1 MSGAPCRFRFRES
14 MAGAGSVVLES
25 LTRRHGV
32 KVAFATS
39 IEECCLAAGKVV
51 GYDSILSASRMNN
64 AIVMFLSTVEKA
76 NDLVE
81 RGLVLNDAFTP
92 VLPLSMPS
100 KKVTLSN
107 VPPFVKDDFL
117 VNMLSRYGKLV
128 SPIKKIPLGNV
139 SPLLKHVVSF
149 RRYAFMILNDNGEL
163 DVSFSFRMDD
173 FDYSIYATTDK
184 MRCFGCGRA
193 GHLVR
198 SCPDKVENAVNDETV
213 RPQTSSELMLETGVD
228 MLHVN
233 VTKDAEE
240 ESVVKVNVD
249 KSVPET
255 VNRSKSSNSVEP
267 MDSLV
272 VQMENEIQTSNVQ
285 EGKKASVFVSD
296 VNLTETGNSQSF
308 KVPLKRKM
316 TKNEGA
322 VKIVKKVDVS
332 EMADEE
338 EDESDEYS
346 SDSSSV
352 LSQSECQV
360 QGYDVQSIKLFL
372 RITKNK
378 RNVNVENFFQ
388 NTMLFVERSR
398 NLMSEGCFTDREVY
412 RLKKIV
418 RKLSFENSN
427 NEEV

>member
-1 MSGAPCRFRFRES
+1 MSAAPRRFRFCES
-14 MAGAGSVVLES
+14 MAGAGSVVLET

-32 KVAFATS
+32 KVASATS
-39 IEECCLAAGKVV
+39 IEVCCLAAGRVV

-64 AIVMFLSTVEKA
+64 AIVIFLSTVEKA

-107 VPPFVKDDFL
+107 VPPFVKDEFL

-149 RRYAFMILNDNGEL
+149 RRYAFMVLNDNAEL
-163 DVSFSFRMDD
+163 DVSFSFRVDD
-173 FDYSIYATTDK
+173 FDYLIYATTDK
-184 MRCFGCGRA
+184 MRCFGCGKA

-198 SCPDKVENAVNDETV
+198 LCPDKVENAVNDETV
-213 RPQTSSELMLETGVD
+213 RQQTSSELMPETGVD
-228 MLHVN
+228 MLNVN
-233 VTKDAEE
+233 VAKDTEE
-240 ESVVKVNVD
+240 RSVENVVK
-249 KSVPET
+249 SVSET
-255 VNRSKSSNSVEP
+255 VNKPKSSTSVEP
-267 MDSLV
+267 IDSLAV
-272 VQMENEIQTSNVQ
+272 HMESEIQTSNVQ
-285 EGKKASVFVSD
+285 EGNKASNFVSD
-296 VNLTETGNSQSF
+296 VNLMETENSQPF

-322 VKIVKKVDVS
+322 VKLVKKVDVS
-332 EMADEE
+332 ELADE

-352 LSQSECQV
+352 LSQSECQI

-372 RITKNK
+372 KTTKNK
-378 RNVNVENFFQ
+378 RNVNVENFFR
-388 NTMLFVERSR
+388 NTLLFVERSR
-398 NLMSEGCFTDREVY
+398 SLMSEGCFTEREVY

-418 RKLSFENSN
+418 RKLSIENSN
-427 NEEV
+427 EEV